1 MRLPLLF
8 CCTLT
13 FYVASAQKIEKI
25 LNNPDVIWAAY
36 ITLDFVVEPEY
47 IPFQDTLPELNRSLL
62 LHAEVPD
69 GRFGEQENVLFASK
83 FLANML
89 NPGVLVYDAS
99 DAIEPMTVDEREF
112 QLMRNDT
119 VMAYNF
125 DTQMEEPRAVQND
138 INPYDLE
145 MVRVRQLL
153 YYVDKADEFRVLPLA
168 YAPVRH
174 VVIGFDNDNDN
185 ESMFWHAPL
194 WFKMPDND
202 KILRKNKGRFT
213 LVRRLTTVSNSPNIN
228 ELKVLKDFK
237 PPVAQQLLNRVRK
250 DEHYEVFH
258 QYAQDRQVPIDELE
272 RMILTLDTFVTFD
285 PETYEE
291 RVMIERNEITGEE
304 VVQMCLV
311 QDWMWDDRRKQLV
324 IKPIGFAPMVETTDQ
339 HGNFRFL
346 RLLFWR
352 FYD

>member
-1 MRLPLLF
+1 
-8 CCTLT
+8 
-13 FYVASAQKIEKI
+13 
-25 LNNPDVIWAAY
+25 
-36 ITLDFVVEPEY
+36 
-47 IPFQDTLPELNRSLL
+47 
-62 LHAEVPD
+62 
-69 GRFGEQENVLFASK
+69 
-83 FLANML
+83 
-89 NPGVLVYDAS
+89 
-99 DAIEPMTVDEREF
+99 
-112 QLMRNDT
+112 
-119 VMAYNF
+119 
-125 DTQMEEPRAVQND
+125 VQND

-272 RMILTLDTFVTFD
+272 RMILTLDTVVTFD

-324 IKPIGFAPMVETTDQ
+324 IKPIGFAPMVETTDRD
-339 HGNFRFL
+339 GNFRFF
-346 RLLFWR
+346 RPLFWR